1 MRLTTQNMSISI
13 NAISRN
19 GGNNLMGLSSK
30 IVYAPKIIVLIR
42 HMMID
47 HGDFGIPYF
56 QAKNHW
62 RSYKIYMYMYIHV

>member
-1 MRLTTQNMSISI
+1 MSISI

-56 QAKNHW
+56 QAKK
-62 RSYKIYMYMYIHV
+62 SLEKL